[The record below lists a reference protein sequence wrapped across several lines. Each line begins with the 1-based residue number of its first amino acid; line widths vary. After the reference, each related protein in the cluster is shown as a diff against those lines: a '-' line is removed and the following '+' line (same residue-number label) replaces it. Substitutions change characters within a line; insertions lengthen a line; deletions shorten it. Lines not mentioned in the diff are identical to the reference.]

1 MHVSDTTTQTSSDP
15 AGLSLTDLR
24 ALRQQLQHE
33 DDVVSYA
40 RRVAQA
46 RLDLVKSELSRRD
59 AGPDADLNAHIGV
72 VLSQHL
78 TGGPARPPRPAE
90 DLSDNPLANEL
101 DAVCAEFRFGRLEKL
116 DKTELD
122 SLADAISEFET
133 KVSSDRRER
142 FDRLDALSAELV
154 RRYRD
159 GEADVDS
166 LLEG

>member
-1 MHVSDTTTQTSSDP
+1 MSDETNPSETTDP
-15 AGLSLTDLR
+15 TTLSLDELRSLR
-24 ALRQQLQHE
+24 AELQRR

-46 RLDLVKSELSRRD
+46 RFDLVSSELSRRSSD
-59 AGPDADLNAHIGV
+59 GEVSDEVTD

-90 DLSDNPLANEL
+90 DLSDDELSIEL
-101 DAVCAEFRFGRLEKL
+101 DAICREYHFGRMEDL
-116 DKTELD
+116 DEVELGE
-122 SLADAISEFET
+122 LAAAIQAFEVR
-133 KVSSDRRER
+133 VSQDRRAR

-159 GEADVDS
+159 GEADVDT
-166 LLEG
+166 LLDD